1 MSPEDAAALLEM
13 ANEWEVDHYG
23 SNLSAAVW
31 RAAAV
36 QLRSKVVTLGEPP
49 TIDRV

>member
-1 MSPEDAAALLEM
+1 MISVEDAAALLAM
-13 ANEWEVDHYG
+13 ADEWEQNHYAWAWG
-23 SNLSAAVW
+23 E
-31 RAAAV
+31 AAA